1 MSQVEQ
7 LIEQHRDYVRKL
19 ARDIHR
25 KLPRKAEYDDLVGFG
40 ELGLVEAA
48 QKFDPA
54 AGAAFTTFA
63 YYRIRGSIFDGIRK
77 MAWLPPRPRKRVTAE
92 AAADDI
98 ARQEAER
105 QAAGGAGQ
113 GVEELA
119 GRFDEVV
126 TRLGAVFM
134 MSDLSDEDGGGPEP
148 SAEDDP
154 AEPMLAAEAKQK
166 LTEAVAGLPEKD
178 RHVIELFYFK
188 GKSMGEIGVELGVNK
203 STVSRQHAKAIGV
216 LRDALSGVAA

>member
-1 MSQVEQ
+1 MSEVDQ
-7 LIEQHRDYVRKL
+7 LIEQHRAYVRKL
-19 ARDIHR
+19 AREIHR

-48 QKFDPA
+48 QKFDPG

-63 YYRIRGSIFDGIRK
+63 YYRIRGAIFDGIRK
-77 MAWLPPRPRKRVTAE
+77 MAWLPPRSRKRVTAE
-92 AAADDI
+92 AGADEI
-98 ARQEAER
+98 AKQEAER

-119 GRFDEVV
+119 GRFDDVV
-126 TRLGAVFM
+126 ARLGAVFM
-134 MSDLSDEDGGGPEP
+134 MSDLSDEDGAGPEP

-154 AEPMLAAEAKQK
+154 GEPMLRAEAKRK
-166 LTEAVAGLPEKD
+166 LAEAVAGLSEKD
-178 RHVIELFYFK
+178 RSLIELFYFQ
-188 GKSMGEIGVELGVNK
+188 GKSMGEIGEALGVNK

-216 LRDALSGVAA
+216 LREALSGIAA